1 LNFYAPLACP
11 PLVGFRIRQGR
22 IFKTKNFLSIV
33 SKKFARALSK
43 KEMKNFSVAPV
54 RLRRKLR

>member
-1 LNFYAPLACP
+1 
-11 PLVGFRIRQGR
+11 VGFRIRQGR